1 MTESSFAHSSD
12 LPWEGVERSDEGCLE
27 RQNCELRS
35 GWASSARGLTP
46 LGKITVPVDPGLALL
61 VDSACIRPFTGLRV
75 SGKDVPGEMV
85 SVVISFV
92 LARSQKYLFL
102 AMVASGPL
110 GTAER
115 KPGFWPQAE
124 VVGARSGA
132 AAPGTR
138 GALHCGVGS
147 LDRTPALQ
155 IQGIERRMSR
165 WQSRVKRKGPGY
177 VEKAAR
183 VRGKVRGEPHS

>member
-1 MTESSFAHSSD
+1 M
-12 LPWEGVERSDEGCLE
+12 PWEGVERGDEGCLE
-27 RQNCELRS
+27 KQNCELRR
-35 GWASSARGLTP
+35 GWASSAQGVTP
-46 LGKITVPVDPGLALL
+46 LGKISIPVDPGLALL

-75 SGKDVPGEMV
+75 SGKDVPGEIV
-85 SVVISFV
+85 SVTISFV

-110 GTAER
+110 GTAEG

-138 GALHCGVGS
+138 GLSTVVWTGLCR
-147 LDRTPALQ
+147 RTPTLQ
-155 IQGIERRMSR
+155 IQGIEWRMSR
-165 WQSRVKRKGPGY
+165 WQSRVKRNGPGF

-183 VRGKVRGEPHS
+183 VRGKVRVSPAAEEELEGAHR

>member
-1 MTESSFAHSSD
+1 M
-12 LPWEGVERSDEGCLE
+12 GVICPGV
-27 RQNCELRS
+27 
-35 GWASSARGLTP
+35 TP

-61 VDSACIRPFTGLRV
+61 VDSVCIRSFTGLRV
-75 SGKDVPGEMV
+75 SDRDVPGEIV
-85 SVVISFV
+85 SVVISSV

-115 KPGFWPQAE
+115 KPGFWTQAE

-138 GALHCGVGS
+138 GAVCCSV
-147 LDRTPALQ
+147 DRPVQKDPCAPD
-155 IQGIERRMSR
+155 
-165 WQSRVKRKGPGY
+165 PGD
-177 VEKAAR
+177 
-183 VRGKVRGEPHS
+183 

>member
-12 LPWEGVERSDEGCLE
+12 LPWEGVERGGEGCLE
-27 RQNCELRS
+27 KQNCELR
-35 GWASSARGLTP
+35 GWASSAQGVTP

-75 SGKDVPGEMV
+75 SDRGVPGEIV
-85 SVVISFV
+85 SVVISSV

-102 AMVASGPL
+102 AMMASGPL

-115 KPGFWPQAE
+115 KPGVWPQAE
-124 VVGARSGA
+124 VVGARSAA

-138 GALHCGVGS
+138 GALRCRVDRPVQKDPCT
-147 LDRTPALQ
+147 LD
-155 IQGIERRMSR
+155 
-165 WQSRVKRKGPGY
+165 PGD
-177 VEKAAR
+177 
-183 VRGKVRGEPHS
+183 